1 MLAEEGALH
10 DLGALCVHRVSSQA
24 LTHLCAHPAWLC
36 MCVCVERVTD
46 GICTQLCMYVHMTW
60 VHKDS

>member
-24 LTHLCAHPAWLC
+24 LTHFCAHPAWVC
-36 MCVCVERVTD
+36 MCVERVTD